1 MKKSFYILLGILLMA
16 VSCKKDDLFGDAWSG
31 TYDSSEY
38 AGYEYMLRIADNL
51 IVDNLKQI
59 ETAIFVQNTSTG
71 NTSTRFNRSGSIWDS
86 DCKWVVTHRGGSL
99 EGLEIT
105 RAAADSTWTLKRD
118 GKYDLGY
125 GEECDFDTKYEMD
138 VRMLRDTS
146 SRASSDHFWW
156 KVTLKECTRTEDE
169 GFVAKISTLPGKT
182 IDYQYGS
189 FCNWSYCFGVLTMQV
204 FKGEEVM
211 DVARLQLNGTRNS
224 SDYIRNL

>member
-1 MKKSFYILLGILLMA
+1 MKKTFYILLGILLMA
-16 VSCKKDDLFGDAWSG
+16 VSCKKDDFFGNEWSG

-86 DCKWVVTHRGGSL
+86 DCKWVVTHRGGAL

-105 RAAADSTWTLKRD
+105 RAAADSTWTLKRE

-125 GEECDFDTKYEMD
+125 GDESNFDTKYEMD
-138 VRMLRDTS
+138 VRMMRDTS
-146 SRASSDHFWW
+146 SRASTDHFWW
-156 KVTLKECTRTEDE
+156 LVTLKECTRTENDDY
-169 GFVAKISTLPGKT
+169 VAKFATLPGKSLE
-182 IDYQYGS
+182 YVYGS
-189 FCNWSYCFGVLTMQV
+189 FCSWNYCYGVLTMQV
-204 FKGEEVM
+204 FKGTEVL
-211 DVARLQLNGTRNS
+211 DVARLQLNGVRDVS
-224 SDYIRNL
+224 GYIRNL